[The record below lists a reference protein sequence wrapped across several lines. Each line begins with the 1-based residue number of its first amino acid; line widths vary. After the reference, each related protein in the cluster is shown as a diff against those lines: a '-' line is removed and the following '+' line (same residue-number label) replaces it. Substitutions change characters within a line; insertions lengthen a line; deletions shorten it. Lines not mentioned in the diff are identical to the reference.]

1 MFIPLNSLDHPLALP
16 DARNV
21 KPTVP
26 VPGAR
31 VPGQRAPPVLPPA
44 AKPKAKPRAKAAGKA
59 KAKAGAKA
67 KAAKVP
73 KVET

>member
-1 MFIPLNSLDHPLALP
+1 MFIPLKSSDHDLALS

-26 VPGAR
+26 VPVRA
-31 VPGQRAPPVLPPA
+31 PGQRAPPVLPPA

-59 KAKAGAKA
+59 KAKAGSKA